1 MCFSVGSVLLGASCV
16 SVDLLFKHPLKDD
29 GVVSNSSLINEDI
42 IPRSSFFVFVCTQHV
57 YERVWVRPCVPGTAY
72 PLLLT

>member
-1 MCFSVGSVLLGASCV
+1 MCFSVGSVLLGASCI

-42 IPRSSFFVFVCTQHV
+42 IPRSSFFVCVHAT
-57 YERVWVRPCVPGTAY
+57 RV
-72 PLLLT
+72 